1 MEADL
6 VAGWALLAVVAYG
19 ILGGADYGGG
29 IWDLFARGPRAVQQ
43 REAIAVAMGPVWE
56 ANHVWLIFLLV
67 LLFSGFPPA
76 YTALSLAM
84 FIPGHVVLLGIVLR
98 GAAFIFRD
106 QSEAGRRLW
115 SPVFGAASAV
125 TPVLLG
131 MSLGLLSN
139 GAIRSIDGRSS
150 FDLTAWFGPS
160 PLLIGALAMA
170 VCSYLAAVYLAVETR
185 GELREDFRRRGLWT
199 LVALVALSLGGLPI
213 LRSYDP
219 HLWEGLTG
227 RSSWVI
233 VLGLAAAALSG
244 SSLARRRF
252 ILARVAAVA
261 YAASLL
267 IGWGIAQYPYLIYP
281 DFPIAGSA
289 AREPALVFILWA
301 VPLGMLVLV
310 PSLVLLFRVF
320 KRDVE

>member
-1 MEADL
+1 
-6 VAGWALLAVVAYG
+6 
-19 ILGGADYGGG
+19 
-29 IWDLFARGPRAVQQ
+29 
-43 REAIAVAMGPVWE
+43 
-56 ANHVWLIFLLV
+56 
-67 LLFSGFPPA
+67 
-76 YTALSLAM
+76 
-84 FIPGHVVLLGIVLR
+84 
-98 GAAFIFRD
+98 
-106 QSEAGRRLW
+106 
-115 SPVFGAASAV
+115 VFGAASAV